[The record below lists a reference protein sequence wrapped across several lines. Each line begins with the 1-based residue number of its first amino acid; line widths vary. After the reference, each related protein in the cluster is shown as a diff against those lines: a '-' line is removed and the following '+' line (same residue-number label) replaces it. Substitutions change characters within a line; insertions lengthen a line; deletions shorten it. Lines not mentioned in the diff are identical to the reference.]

1 MQGDIGYFCIKY
13 NASKL
18 HIFLMLVRVFKYL
31 LGMKSVQ
38 HYTLNILLAGF
49 CLLPNHATASI
60 QTDSS
65 QDKPFVVVL
74 DAGHGGKDS
83 GNRGNGYYEKK
94 IALNIILQ
102 IGKILEKK
110 PNIKVIY
117 TRKTDVFVDLIERA
131 RIANRAD
138 ADLFISVHCDAH
150 TSQAYGA
157 GTFVLGLHANQRNF
171 EVAKKENSVIFYEE
185 NYEENYDGFD
195 PNNPESVISLT
206 LMQETYLNQSITAAD
221 AVQKSFVAN
230 LNRKDRT
237 VKQAGFVVLKY
248 TYMPSVLVETGFLT
262 NAKEGAYL
270 NSSKGKLEMAQAIS
284 KAIINYKNSLSS
296 SINTLSSIGE
306 TVVEEKKEAA
316 ATSNEVVFK
325 IQIAASSKKLES
337 KAYNFKGLS
346 PISREKEKELYRYY
360 YSETTSYERA
370 KKLKKKAKRKGY
382 KHAFIVAFKENKKI
396 KLSTVIP
403 N

>member
-195 PNNPESVISLT
+195 PNNPESVIGLT

-221 AVQKSFVAN
+221 AIQKSFVAN

-262 NAKEGAYL
+262 NSKEGAYL